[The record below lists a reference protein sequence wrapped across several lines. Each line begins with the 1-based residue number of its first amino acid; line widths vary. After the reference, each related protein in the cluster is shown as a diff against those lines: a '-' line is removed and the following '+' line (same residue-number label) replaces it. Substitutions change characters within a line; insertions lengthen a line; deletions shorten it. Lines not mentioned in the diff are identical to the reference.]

1 MKEQKKLNKILK
13 YIQRQN
19 FNGAYGYLKKNIVT
33 YIKEVKDKLNE
44 NGK

>member
-33 YIKEVKDKLNE
+33 YIKEVIEEKDD
-44 NGK
+44 